1 MLTMQGLWHAHPCGI
16 SYFYFYIIYKII
28 AHANSQFFS
37 AIDAETKR
45 FASPSTTIF
54 WCKSVDN
61 VIQVEKVEVS
71 SSMFTDWIRKKDH
84 ATLAGKNC
92 GVAAYI

>member
-1 MLTMQGLWHAHPCGI
+1 MQTV
-16 SYFYFYIIYKII
+16 
-28 AHANSQFFS
+28 NFFS

-71 SSMFTDWIRKKDH
+71 SSMFTDWIKKKRSRDSCRKKLWRRCIYMTNQSYRLEACLSQGAKTIH
-84 ATLAGKNC
+84 
-92 GVAAYI
+92 I

>member
-1 MLTMQGLWHAHPCGI
+1 MQTVNLFP
-16 SYFYFYIIYKII
+16 
-28 AHANSQFFS
+28 
-37 AIDAETKR
+37 AIDVETKR

-61 VIQVEKVEVS
+61 IIQVEKVEVS

-84 ATLAGKNC
+84 ATLAGKKLWRRCIYMTNQSYRLEAC
-92 GVAAYI
+92 LSQGAKTIHI

>member
-1 MLTMQGLWHAHPCGI
+1 MQTVNLL
-16 SYFYFYIIYKII
+16 
-28 AHANSQFFS
+28 S
-37 AIDAETKR
+37 AIDVETKR
-45 FASPSTTIF
+45 FVPPSTTIF

>member
-1 MLTMQGLWHAHPCGI
+1 MQTVNLFP
-16 SYFYFYIIYKII
+16 
-28 AHANSQFFS
+28 
-37 AIDAETKR
+37 AIDVETKR

-71 SSMFTDWIRKKDH
+71 SSMFTDWIRKKI
-84 ATLAGKNC
+84 TRLLPEKNC

>member
-1 MLTMQGLWHAHPCGI
+1 MQTVNLFP
-16 SYFYFYIIYKII
+16 
-28 AHANSQFFS
+28 
-37 AIDAETKR
+37 AIDVETKR

-71 SSMFTDWIRKKDH
+71 SSMFTDWIKKKKDH

>member
-1 MLTMQGLWHAHPCGI
+1 MQTV
-16 SYFYFYIIYKII
+16 
-28 AHANSQFFS
+28 NFFS

-71 SSMFTDWIRKKDH
+71 SSMFTDWIKKKKI
-84 ATLAGKNC
+84 TRLLPEKT
-92 GVAAYI
+92 VASLHIYDKSII